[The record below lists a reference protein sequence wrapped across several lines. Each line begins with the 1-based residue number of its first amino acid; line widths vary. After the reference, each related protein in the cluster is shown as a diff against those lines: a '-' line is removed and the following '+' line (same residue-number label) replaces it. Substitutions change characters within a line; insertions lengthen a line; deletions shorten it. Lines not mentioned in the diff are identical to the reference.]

1 MVAAIAFPSNFEFA
15 SFNLTCYN
23 IEVLRAQKYLQS
35 LGLFYSS
42 VLYKVSGILFLK
54 KCVTNIVLCAVKHN
68 FINYCGRMI
77 VMANVKCGEKRDET
91 KLALFYRGRGISR
104 NTYLRIGM
112 HKVLVRR

>member
-1 MVAAIAFPSNFEFA
+1 
-15 SFNLTCYN
+15 
-23 IEVLRAQKYLQS
+23 
-35 LGLFYSS
+35 
-42 VLYKVSGILFLK
+42 
-54 KCVTNIVLCAVKHN
+54 
-68 FINYCGRMI
+68 MI